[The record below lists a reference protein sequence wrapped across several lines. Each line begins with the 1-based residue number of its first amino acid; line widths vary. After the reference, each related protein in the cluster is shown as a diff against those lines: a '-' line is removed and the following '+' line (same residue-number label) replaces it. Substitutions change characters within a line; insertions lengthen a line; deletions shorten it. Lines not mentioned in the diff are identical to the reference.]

1 MKGPINIDTNTDV
14 INIIIK
20 NKTNLCLPEKN
31 CTGLPLTRLTRKA
44 NKSKDNITKIL
55 INENNISLDK
65 VLYFDMLDLTML
77 DECFNISLTEFYIEK
92 QILTFKR
99 V

>member
-1 MKGPINIDTNTDV
+1 MNKIQMLTVYD
-14 INIIIK
+14 IK
-20 NKTNLCLPEKN
+20 NKVVKEKRFF
-31 CTGLPLTRLTRKA
+31 TSKRKA

-55 INENNISLDK
+55 IEENNVNLDK
-65 VLYFDMLDLTML
+65 VYFYDMLDLTMI
-77 DECFNISLTEFYIEK
+77 DELYNISLTEFYIEN

>member
-1 MKGPINIDTNTDV
+1 MNKIQMLTVYD
-14 INIIIK
+14 IK
-20 NKTNLCLPEKN
+20 NKLVKEKRFF
-31 CTGLPLTRLTRKA
+31 TSKRKA

-55 INENNISLDK
+55 IEENNISLDK
-65 VLYFDMLDLTML
+65 VLFFDMLDLTML
-77 DECFNISLTEFYIEK
+77 DQLYDISLTEFYIEK

>member
-1 MKGPINIDTNTDV
+1 MLTVYD
-14 INIIIK
+14 IK
-20 NKTNLCLPEKN
+20 NKVVKEKRFF
-31 CTGLPLTRLTRKA
+31 TSKRKA

-77 DECFNISLTEFYIEK
+77 DECFNISLTEFYIDK

>member
-1 MKGPINIDTNTDV
+1 MNKIQMLTVYDV
-14 INIIIK
+14 K
-20 NKTNLCLPEKN
+20 NKKVQEKRFF
-31 CTGLPLTRLTRKA
+31 TSKRKA

-55 INENNISLDK
+55 IDENNINLDK
-65 VLYFDMLDLTML
+65 VLFFDILNLTML
-77 DECFNISLTEFYIEK
+77 DDHFNITLDEVYIEK

>member
-1 MKGPINIDTNTDV
+1 MNKIQMLTVYD
-14 INIIIK
+14 IK
-20 NKTNLCLPEKN
+20 NKVVKEKRFF
-31 CTGLPLTRLTRKA
+31 TSKRKA

-55 INENNISLDK
+55 IDENNVSLDK
-65 VLYFDMLDLTML
+65 VLFYDMLDLTMI
-77 DECFNISLTEFYIEK
+77 DELYNISLTEFYIEN

>member
-1 MKGPINIDTNTDV
+1 MSKIQMLSVYD
-14 INIIIK
+14 IK
-20 NKTNLCLPEKN
+20 NKTVKEKRFF
-31 CTGLPLTRLTRKA
+31 TSKRKA

-55 INENNISLDK
+55 IEENNISLDK
-65 VLYFDMLDLTML
+65 VLFFDMLDLTML
-77 DECFNISLTEFYIEK
+77 DQLYDISLTEFYIEK

>member
-1 MKGPINIDTNTDV
+1 MNKIQMLTVYDV
-14 INIIIK
+14 K
-20 NKTNLCLPEKN
+20 NKVVKEKRFF
-31 CTGLPLTRLTRKA
+31 TSKRKA
-44 NKSKDNITKIL
+44 NKSKYNITKIL
-55 INENNISLDK
+55 IDENNISLDK

-77 DECFNISLTEFYIEK
+77 DGFFDISLTEFYIEK

>member
-1 MKGPINIDTNTDV
+1 M
-14 INIIIK
+14 
-20 NKTNLCLPEKN
+20 NKIQMLTVYDIQNKKVQEKRFF
-31 CTGLPLTRLTRKA
+31 TSKRKA

-55 INENNISLDK
+55 IDENNISLDK
-65 VLYFDMLDLTML
+65 VLFFDYLNLTML
-77 DECFNISLTEFYIEK
+77 DQSFNISLTEFYIEK

>member
-1 MKGPINIDTNTDV
+1 MLTVYD
-14 INIIIK
+14 IK
-20 NKTNLCLPEKN
+20 NKVVKEKRFF
-31 CTGLPLTRLTRKA
+31 TSKIKA

-92 QILTFKR
+92 QTLTFKR

>member
-1 MKGPINIDTNTDV
+1 MNKIQMLTVYD
-14 INIIIK
+14 IK
-20 NKTNLCLPEKN
+20 NKVVKEKRFF
-31 CTGLPLTRLTRKA
+31 TSKGKA

-55 INENNISLDK
+55 IEENNISLDK
-65 VLYFDMLDLTML
+65 VLFFDILNLTML
-77 DECFNISLTEFYIEK
+77 DERFNITLDEVYIEK

>member
-1 MKGPINIDTNTDV
+1 MNKIQMLTVYD
-14 INIIIK
+14 IK
-20 NKTNLCLPEKN
+20 NKVVKEKRFF
-31 CTGLPLTRLTRKA
+31 TSKRKA

-55 INENNISLDK
+55 IEENNVNLDK
-65 VLYFDMLDLTML
+65 VYFYDMLDLAMI
-77 DECFNISLTEFYIEK
+77 DELYNISLTEFYIEK

>member
-1 MKGPINIDTNTDV
+1 MNKIQMLTVYD
-14 INIIIK
+14 IK
-20 NKTNLCLPEKN
+20 NKVVKEKRFF
-31 CTGLPLTRLTRKA
+31 TSKRKA

-65 VLYFDMLDLTML
+65 VLCFDMLDLTML

-92 QILTFKR
+92 QTLTFKR

>member
-1 MKGPINIDTNTDV
+1 MNKIQMLTVYD
-14 INIIIK
+14 IK
-20 NKTNLCLPEKN
+20 NKVVKEKRFF
-31 CTGLPLTRLTRKA
+31 TSKRKA

-55 INENNISLDK
+55 IEENNISLDK
-65 VLYFDMLDLTML
+65 VLFFDMLDLTML
-77 DECFNISLTEFYIEK
+77 DKLYDISLTEFYIEK

>member
-1 MKGPINIDTNTDV
+1 MNKIQMLTVYD
-14 INIIIK
+14 IK
-20 NKTNLCLPEKN
+20 NKVVKEKRFF
-31 CTGLPLTRLTRKA
+31 TSKRKA

-55 INENNISLDK
+55 INENNISSDK